1 MVQAV
6 KGVPWNLTGADNSQ
20 DIIFEHRPDDQPTHM
35 PVPEN
40 PVPIP
45 RRVRITKADVEE
57 HGYTGGC
64 GGCEAARSGI
74 FHQGHTEA
82 CRNRLIEALRS
93 IESGQTRIGA
103 AVERLFEHIG
113 KSGPQPQDAS
123 VTLPTGIAPKGGQN
137 PTESTS

>member
-1 MVQAV
+1 MAHAV
-6 KGVPWNLTGADNSQ
+6 TGVPWNLAGADKSQ
-20 DIIFEHRPDDQPTHM
+20 NIIFITDQPDDQLAHM

-57 HGYTGGC
+57 HGYTGAC

-74 FHQGHTEA
+74 SHQGHTEA

-93 IESGQTRIGA
+93 TESVQKRIDE

-113 KSGPQPQDAS
+113 KSGPPLQDAS
-123 VTLPTGIAPKGGQN
+123 VTLPTRIAP
-137 PTESTS
+137 